1 MIVAVMTPRE
11 VWTDERLDDLNQKV
25 DRGFAR
31 VDADIRDLRRDM
43 NHQVGS
49 LRSEMNA
56 RFESVEA
63 RFESVDARFDAMSKS
78 VNERFDALNRNLL
91 AGLVA
96 IVAAVIGSNLI

>member
-1 MIVAVMTPRE
+1 MTPRE
-11 VWTDERLDDLNQKV
+11 AWTDERLDDLNQKV

-49 LRSEMNA
+49 LRAEMNA
-56 RFESVEA
+56 RFESV
-63 RFESVDARFDAMSKS
+63 DGRFDAMSKS
-78 VNERFDALNRNLL
+78 VNERFDALNRNLV
-91 AGLVA
+91 AGLLA